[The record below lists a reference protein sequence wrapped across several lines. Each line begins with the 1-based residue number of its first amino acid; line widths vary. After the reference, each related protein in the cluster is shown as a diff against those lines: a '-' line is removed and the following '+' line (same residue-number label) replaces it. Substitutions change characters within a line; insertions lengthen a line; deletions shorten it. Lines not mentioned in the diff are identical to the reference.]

1 MNKMDKNQTAPTLK
15 VDLDNEKVHWD
26 QDMSYGQYLALGPL
40 LSCQHPVTQQHDEM
54 LFVVI
59 HQVSELWMKLCLHEA
74 YGAVENIRKD
84 KLRPAFKMMS
94 RMARI
99 QSQMLNAWEVL
110 ATMTPADY
118 ASFRDELGQSSGFQS
133 YQYRELEFLLGN
145 KNEAMIQAHRAHP
158 KYYDHL
164 KSVLHAPS
172 IYDITLQLL
181 KARGFDVPESHLN
194 RDFSQPYQAS
204 EDIERIWAEIYNN
217 SNEYWDLY
225 ELAEK
230 LVDME
235 FNFQKWRF
243 SHMKTVERI
252 IGYRRGTGGTS
263 GVKYLNKALE
273 LQFFPELWSVRTS
286 IEGPKHD

>member
-74 YGAVENIRKD
+74 YGAVENIRQD

-110 ATMTPADY
+110 ATMT
-118 ASFRDELGQSSGFQS
+118 
-133 YQYRELEFLLGN
+133 
-145 KNEAMIQAHRAHP
+145 
-158 KYYDHL
+158 
-164 KSVLHAPS
+164 
-172 IYDITLQLL
+172 
-181 KARGFDVPESHLN
+181 
-194 RDFSQPYQAS
+194 
-204 EDIERIWAEIYNN
+204 
-217 SNEYWDLY
+217 
-225 ELAEK
+225 
-230 LVDME
+230 
-235 FNFQKWRF
+235 
-243 SHMKTVERI
+243 
-252 IGYRRGTGGTS
+252 
-263 GVKYLNKALE
+263 
-273 LQFFPELWSVRTS
+273 
-286 IEGPKHD
+286 